1 MKKLTLSFEQ
11 TLQNAQEILRSDF
24 TISMGIN
31 ECSEWETIQ
40 FQDKK
45 ITITYST
52 GDSWIFIEDDKQSRY
67 CPLDWGEEEENKPG
81 LEIKALVEKRLKEMG
96 IKSSF
101 FY

>member
-1 MKKLTLSFEQ
+1 MRKLTLSFEQ
-11 TLQNAQEILRSDF
+11 ALKIAQEILCSEF
-24 TISMGIN
+24 TISMDIN

-40 FQDKK
+40 FEDKE

-52 GDSWIFIEDDKQSRY
+52 GGSWVTVGNQEEFQY
-67 CPLDWGEEEENKPG
+67 CPLDWEEEKNKPG

-96 IKSSF
+96 VKSSF